1 MGELATHLC
10 FCSFCNEMAWE
21 IKRSSPPPKPL
32 PPITDERG
40 GFGMREQERWF
51 CSPSA
56 AARRRS
62 GPAPHLNSTE
72 ELTLV
77 MEVAG
82 EPYPM
87 L

>member
-1 MGELATHLC
+1 MLSSTQTLATY
-10 FCSFCNEMAWE
+10 
-21 IKRSSPPPKPL
+21 
-32 PPITDERG
+32 DERG
-40 GFGMREQERWF
+40 GFGIREQESWF

-56 AARRRS
+56 AALKRS

-72 ELTLV
+72 ELTLE

-82 EPYPM
+82 EPYPR